1 MTAFDLDAFLALPR
15 VSGLALSPDGSRL
28 VTSVSTVAPDGTKFQ
43 SALWELDPELALRE
57 ELR

>member
-1 MTAFDLDAFLALPR
+1 VTAFDLDAFLALPR

-43 SALWELDPELALRE
+43 SALWELDPAGNA
-57 ELR
+57 